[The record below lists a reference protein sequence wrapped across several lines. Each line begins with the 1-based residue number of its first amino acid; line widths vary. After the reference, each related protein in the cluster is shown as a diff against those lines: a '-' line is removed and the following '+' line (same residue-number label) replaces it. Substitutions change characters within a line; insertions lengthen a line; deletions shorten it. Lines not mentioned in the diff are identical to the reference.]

1 MLYAIARSRVFLDE
15 KRSPNSRARR
25 ERTARAERRARA
37 LSSLGRLV
45 RMGTREVEGYNE
57 ERDEV
62 DRLNR

>member
-1 MLYAIARSRVFLDE
+1 MLRAIARSRVFLDE
-15 KRSPNSRARR
+15 KRSPKR
-25 ERTARAERRARA
+25 ARAERRARA
-37 LSSLGRLV
+37 LSSLGWLV